1 MISSPSNAAFD
12 RAFSPERRRSVR
24 PNSKVRRRARM
35 AGFTMLE
42 LLVVILIIG
51 ILAALSPPLFS
62 SGITAAEHRAV
73 TRAIAQELRFAR
85 SEAIASRK
93 DVGVEFNLADRTYQ
107 LPGGKRRGK
116 WPEGVALELVTTAAE
131 TVDEKHA
138 SVRFYADGGS
148 TGGRVTLKYKEREF
162 RIDIGWLTGRIAID
176 ET

>member
-1 MISSPSNAAFD
+1 MQT
-12 RAFSPERRRSVR
+12 
-24 PNSKVRRRARM
+24 PNSAPTRARTLGHNAQHVRA

-42 LLVVILIIG
+42 LLVVSVIIG
-51 ILAALSPPLFS
+51 VLAALSPPMFS
-62 SGITAAEHRAV
+62 SGVTSAQHRAV
-73 TRAIAQELRFAR
+73 ARAIAQELRFAR

-148 TGGRVTLKYKEREF
+148 TGGRVTLKFKERAF
-162 RIDIGWLTGRIAID
+162 RIDIGWLTGRIAI
-176 ET
+176 EEA